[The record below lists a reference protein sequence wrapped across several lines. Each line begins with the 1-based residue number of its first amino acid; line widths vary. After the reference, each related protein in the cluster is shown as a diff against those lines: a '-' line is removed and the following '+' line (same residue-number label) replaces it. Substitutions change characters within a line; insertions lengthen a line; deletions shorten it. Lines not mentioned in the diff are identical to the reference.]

1 MQVGLS
7 WAPVPTN
14 PRQGHGVT
22 VAVLMAQPEC
32 LPDETLGDSGR
43 RGMVGEGDGGWVGPG
58 WSWGGQAAGWGQG
71 G

>member
-1 MQVGLS
+1 M
-7 WAPVPTN
+7 
-14 PRQGHGVT
+14 